1 MSSSFNK
8 SYSAAPAAPETRA
21 VIIARFNS
29 REEAE
34 QGRDA
39 LERIFKELHAE
50 VAELYEQQGGEA
62 NIFDIAKIYTRH
74 GLRNNSG
81 WEQEYPIL
89 INDEDIAW
97 ALPAGAFPEDATSLV
112 WTLGAQNVT
121 VHKPGF
127 DPEDWRMAPHPMA
140 IPIPDEEVDFFEVE
154 DEDQFVG
161 SRKRTIH

>member
-1 MSSSFNK
+1 MSSTFNK
-8 SYSAAPAAPETRA
+8 SYSVASETRA

-39 LERIFKELHAE
+39 LETIFNELRAE
-50 VAELYEQQGGEA
+50 VAELYKQQGGEA

-74 GLRNNSG
+74 GLRNDSG

-112 WTLGAQNVT
+112 WTLGAQDVA
-121 VHKPGF
+121 VHKPGL
-127 DPEDWRMAPHPMA
+127 DPEDWRTAPHPMA
-140 IPIPDEEVDFFEVE
+140 IPIPGEEIDFFEVE
-154 DEDQFVG
+154 DEDPIVG
-161 SRKRTIH
+161 NAKRTLH

>member
-1 MSSSFNK
+1 MNSSFNK
-8 SYSAAPAAPETRA
+8 SYPVAVETRA

-29 REEAE
+29 REEAV

-39 LERIFKELHAE
+39 LERIFEELRAE

-62 NIFDIAKIYTRH
+62 NILDIAKIYTRH
-74 GLRNNSG
+74 GLRNDSG
-81 WEQEYPIL
+81 WEQEYPIF

-97 ALPAGAFPEDATSLV
+97 ALPVGAFPEDATSLV

-121 VHKPGF
+121 VHKPGL

-140 IPIPDEEVDFFEVE
+140 IPIPDEDGDLFEGE
-154 DEDQFVG
+154 DEEQFVG
-161 SRKRTIH
+161 SRKRTLH